1 MLWENKHKKDLQM
14 MRETPGKT
22 SETESELENKASLS
36 DLRGFEQCM

>member
-22 SETESELENKASLS
+22 SETESEFKKQSLAVGPAW
-36 DLRGFEQCM
+36 L